1 MATRKRK
8 TTTKPSARGKR
19 KRRATPASALYTVG
33 IVVLLGAI
41 VYLVLSLYGLFAP
54 QASRDVEAAVRV
66 LNGCGVEGLGL
77 RTTRFLRDKGIDVV
91 DFENA
96 DSFDYEESIVVDR
109 SGDMG
114 AALEIARLLRIPNVI
129 QQIPDNPLVDVVII
143 VGADYEEFFG
153 PEQDGPGESRAQN

>member
-1 MATRKRK
+1 MAKRK
-8 TTTKPSARGKR
+8 SSSSRRK
-19 KRRATPASALYTVG
+19 KRRPAPASALYTAGMV
-33 IVVLLGAI
+33 ILLAAV
-41 VYLVLSLYGLFAP
+41 VYLALSLYGLFAP
-54 QASRDVEAAVRV
+54 RPSREVEAAVRV

-77 RTTRFLRDKGIDVV
+77 RTARFLREKGIDVV

-129 QQIPDNPLVDVVII
+129 QQIPENPLVDVII
-143 VGADYEEFFG
+143 VVGADYEEFFV
-153 PEQDGPGESRAQN
+153 R